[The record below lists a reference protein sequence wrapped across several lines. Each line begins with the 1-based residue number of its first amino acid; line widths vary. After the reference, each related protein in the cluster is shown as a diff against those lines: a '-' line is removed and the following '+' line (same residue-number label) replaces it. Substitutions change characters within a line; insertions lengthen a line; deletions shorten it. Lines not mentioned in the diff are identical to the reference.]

1 MSSWMQALGILSTHK
16 VKTMLFLMA
25 CVCSVL
31 DNLQSR
37 LLLTHI
43 HISYLSLSQQ
53 PRQETGEPSYPLAS
67 YLLLSYGT

>member
-1 MSSWMQALGILSTHK
+1 
-16 VKTMLFLMA
+16 MLFLMA

-53 PRQETGEPSYPLAS
+53 PRQETGEPSYPSAS